1 MAQRMHDSIG
11 VVQQHIADKNI
22 IYGMNTAP
30 GANAD
35 ARPTDYRKL
44 QSSFFQ
50 HHQCG
55 ILPETAF
62 GATTTSASPMALPD
76 DVVIA
81 SAAVRCNSLVRGHS
95 AIRYHV
101 VESLAD
107 LISRGVTPL
116 IPCRGSISASG
127 DLSPLSYF
135 GGMLE
140 GNKGVSVRLLR
151 SDGTQDIVTASEV
164 LQGLGKDPISFEAK
178 EGLSIMNGT
187 AVSTAFA
194 ALVLQDCQDLVIL
207 SELLT
212 AMAVEAL
219 CGKVENFHPF
229 IGAVRPHQGQIEV
242 ADNIRDFLTGSK
254 LTGNESIPQTGL
266 AQDRYSIRTASQ
278 WIGPLIEDIRTAESQ
293 LKVEL
298 NSTTDNP
305 LIDSMNARIHH
316 GGNFQA
322 AAATSAMEKSRTAIC
337 MLGKMLLAHS
347 NELVNPDLNQGL
359 PPNLCAD
366 EPALSFTCKGIDVNM
381 TSYYSEMAFLTN
393 SVVSHVQT
401 AESNNQSINSLALVS
416 ARMTGNS
423 VELLSMMAA
432 ADIYLLCQAVD
443 LRTRDQIFLE
453 EARIVARSSF
463 LALSFSDLE
472 QEGSGTAAT
481 FDTWWGC
488 ICSSWKRNNRLDSE
502 PRMKQVT
509 ADSLVFLL
517 NEPSL
522 LTAKGHPILNS
533 NLLEWQCRL
542 SSDLLRTYVK
552 VRDGYFE
559 RQPTPSYLGMTT
571 RRLYEFVRSDLD
583 IPFHKGVDDH
593 PPLLSVDQGQQRA
606 FSIGQYVSRIFVAVQ
621 DKSIFKC
628 FRDTM
633 EY

>member
-1 MAQRMHDSIG
+1 MCNHLNQQLAVWSDIDRLVQAEHNVQLDGESLTIAQLVAISRHRKGFELSKATKLAQRMRDSIG
-11 VVQQHIADKNI
+11 VVQKHMDGQNI
-22 IYGMNTAP
+22 VYGMNTAP

-62 GATTTSASPMALPD
+62 GATATSASPMALPD

-81 SAAVRCNSLVRGHS
+81 SAAIRCNSLVRGHS

-107 LISRGVTPL
+107 LISRGITPL

-151 SDGTQDIVTASEV
+151 SDGTQDIVPASEV

-242 ADNIRDFLTGSK
+242 ADNVRDFLTGSK

-278 WIGPLIEDIRTAESQ
+278 WIGPLIEDIRTAELQ

-305 LIDSMNARIHH
+305 LIDSTNARIHH

-322 AAATSAMEKSRTAIC
+322 AAATSAMEKSRTAI
-337 MLGKMLLAHS
+337 L
-347 NELVNPDLNQGL
+347 NPDLSQGL

-401 AESNNQSINSLALVS
+401 AESNNQSINSLALIS
-416 ARMTGNS
+416 ARMTGNL

-443 LRTRDQIFLE
+443 LRTRDQMFLE

-463 LALSFSDLE
+463 LALCSCELE
-472 QEGSGTAAT
+472 QEGPGTTAT

-488 ICSSWKRNNRLDSE
+488 
-502 PRMKQVT
+502 
-509 ADSLVFLL
+509 
-517 NEPSL
+517 
-522 LTAKGHPILNS
+522 H
-533 NLLEWQCRL
+533 CRQSGL
-542 SSDLLRTYVK
+542 SA
-552 VRDGYFE
+552 
-559 RQPTPSYLGMTT
+559 
-571 RRLYEFVRSDLD
+571 
-583 IPFHKGVDDH
+583 
-593 PPLLSVDQGQQRA
+593 QRA
-606 FSIGQYVSRIFVAVQ
+606 FPFDDERPSHS
-621 DKSIFKC
+621 
-628 FRDTM
+628 
-633 EY
+633 EL